1 MPVQKTGNPLY
12 FMIGKDIREKIEKGV
27 YREGDLL
34 PTEKSLCEQYK
45 VSRVTV
51 RRAID
56 ELVESGVLM
65 RDFGKSASV
74 SPRRFP
80 RELNRL
86 NGLYEELEAKG
97 IKCSSYILSQKAV
110 AADEALGKKLKCP
123 EGEPVLQLERLRY
136 ADGVPLCYQKI
147 YVLDRYGKKL
157 DISALSQSS
166 LYRMLEERCGV
177 ILSYASQTISAEL
190 SSYRIS
196 ALLELEGQVPLLKVV
211 RQAYTE
217 QDECIEYSEN
227 YYVSQYYNLS
237 MTLRR

>member
-1 MPVQKTGNPLY
+1 MPVQKTGIPLY
-12 FMIGKDIREKIEKGV
+12 FMIEKDIREKIEKGI
-27 YREGDLL
+27 YKEGDLL

-51 RRAID
+51 RHAID
-56 ELVESGVLM
+56 GLVEAGILV

-74 SPRRFP
+74 SRRRFP

-97 IKCSSYILSQKAV
+97 IKCSSYILSQKTV
-110 AADEALGKKLKCP
+110 VMDEALGKKLKCLK
-123 EGEPVLQLERLRY
+123 GEYVLQIERLRY

-157 DISALSQSS
+157 DVPALSQNS

-177 ILSYASQTISAEL
+177 VLSHADQSISAEL
-190 SSYRIS
+190 STYRIS
-196 ALLELEGQVPLLKVV
+196 ALLELGGQVPMLKVV

-227 YYVSQYYNLS
+227 YYVSQYYKLS